1 MNAPDIKTSYSGEK
15 TRFREKSPLYSMEES
30 YRTKEYSSKYMTKD
44 AVSRP
49 IYREDEQSTSLQFSN
64 DFSYTDER
72 KGSFEGRYGQFR
84 DSIEKYS
91 TRSSSRYQDDE
102 GRDEGMAPRKYQDL
116 PEKFTSSRHQ
126 YDQDLSENSRANRYQ
141 YYQDLPEKTE
151 VGRYQYDQD
160 LPEESTP
167 SRYQYG
173 IDLPEKSTRLGR
185 YQNLSRKDE
194 GSFDDPVE
202 RYTTSHEK
210 SSRSPLLEGSTH
222 RFQSRNRDSF
232 EESLDRFEESFVKPL
247 GHYEDSF
254 QKPTEKFQ
262 HSLGKPATSK
272 KDYLRESIDSY
283 QDSFEE
289 TTDSHKGP
297 ISDIYKG
304 PFKKPEG
311 IAPPNYEA
319 YEDPFKKPEGVAPPN
334 YRSLSLPRSYGTK
347 QTL

>member
-1 MNAPDIKTSYSGEK
+1 MNSPDIKTSYSGEK
-15 TRFREKSPLYSMEES
+15 QRFREKSPMYSMEEN

-44 AVSRP
+44 ASSRP
-49 IYREDEQSTSLQFSN
+49 IYREDEQSTSLQFN
-64 DFSYTDER
+64 DDFSYTGER
-72 KGSFEGRYGQFR
+72 KGSFEGRYGHFR

-141 YYQDLPEKTE
+141 Y
-151 VGRYQYDQD
+151 DQD

-202 RYTTSHEK
+202 RYTTSYEK
-210 SSRSPLLEGSTH
+210 SSHSPLLEGSTH
-222 RFQSRNRDSF
+222 RFQPRNRDSF

-254 QKPTEKFQ
+254 QKPTENFQ
-262 HSLGKPATSK
+262 HLLGKQATSK

-289 TTDSHKGP
+289 TTDSYKAP
-297 ISDIYKG
+297 VSDTYKD

-311 IAPPNYEA
+311 VAPPNYEA

-334 YRSLSLPRSYGTK
+334 YRSLSLPRSYGMN
-347 QTL
+347 QTLYKL